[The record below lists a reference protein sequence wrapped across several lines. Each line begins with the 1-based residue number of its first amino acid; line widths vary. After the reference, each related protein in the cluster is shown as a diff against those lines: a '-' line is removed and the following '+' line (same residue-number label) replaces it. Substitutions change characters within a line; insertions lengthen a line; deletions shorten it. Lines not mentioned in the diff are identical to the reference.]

1 MVEMFLLRAKKA
13 QPSYVNL
20 SRMSKGK
27 LRKHRRDFISTDLG
41 KRGTLRKGQSGFPCS
56 GYCPANWPWISR
68 RASVCLYEK
77 THLPPGETVD
87 VQKAAPLRW
96 GCNRKFNQKKT
107 KKKKPWNNCIQRR
120 NQKRHSFPKCFWC
133 FNWNDRCFF
142 NKQNSAKNWDCKS

>member
-27 LRKHRRDFISTDLG
+27 LRKHRRDFISTDLE

-68 RASVCLYEK
+68 RASVCLYEE

-87 VQKAAPLRW
+87 VQ
-96 GCNRKFNQKKT
+96 GCTFKVTMQ
-107 KKKKPWNNCIQRR
+107 
-120 NQKRHSFPKCFWC
+120 
-133 FNWNDRCFF
+133 
-142 NKQNSAKNWDCKS
+142 